1 MVILLTDINTEINEI
16 KEQITG
22 ISKKLDIL
30 LEEKEIMSIMKLSE
44 KSLSS
49 FLNNE
54 PDIYSLDDL
63 KVRYK

>member
-1 MVILLTDINTEINEI
+1 MTDIIVEINEI
-16 KEQITG
+16 KEQISG

-49 FLNNE
+49 FLSEE
-54 PDIYSLDDL
+54 PDIYTLDDL

>member
-1 MVILLTDINTEINEI
+1 MTDIYSEINEI
-16 KEQITG
+16 KLQING
-22 ISKKLDIL
+22 ISEKLDIL

-49 FLNNE
+49 FLSEE
-54 PDIYSLDDL
+54 PDIYCLDDL

>member
-1 MVILLTDINTEINEI
+1 MVLLTDIYTEI
-16 KEQITG
+16 KEIKLQING
-22 ISKKLDIL
+22 ISKKFDIL

-49 FLNNE
+49 FLIGE
-54 PDIYSLDDL
+54 PDIYCLEDL

>member
-1 MVILLTDINTEINEI
+1 VRGISDNHI
-16 KEQITG
+16 EQING

-49 FLNNE
+49 FLGEE
-54 PDIYSLDDL
+54 PDIYTLDDL